1 MKSQQRDMHESDEL
15 LTWLMSR
22 IEDWRQY
29 RDDNYKSSWD
39 EYYRLWRG
47 IWDAQ
52 DKMRDSERSRLIS
65 PALQQAVEATVAELE
80 EATFGREN
88 YFDIQDDIN
97 DNNVLDVAKLRAQL
111 KEDLDLSKTKKKI
124 CEALLNGTL
133 YGTGI
138 GEIVV
143 EKLSFLTPQDQ
154 FVPGTQVIARGTSE
168 TSKVLI
174 IRTNRIQF
182 N

>member
-15 LTWLMSR
+15 LAWLMSR

-111 KEDLDLSKTKKKI
+111 KEDLDLSKTKKKTCI
-124 CEALLNGTL
+124 CNFGLLC
-133 YGTGI
+133 
-138 GEIVV
+138 IVDN
-143 EKLSFLTPQDQ
+143 Q
-154 FVPGTQVIARGTSE
+154 I
-168 TSKVLI
+168 LI
-174 IRTNRIQF
+174 MI
-182 N
+182 